1 MCFRIALYIFY
12 EQSRGDFFS
21 GCSFIT
27 ANSSKLSSSRQLECE
42 RMKLFARP
50 VSCLSTGTD
59 FNCLLCLKK
68 KRRLLIL

>member
-12 EQSRGDFFS
+12 EQSRGDFFA

-27 ANSSKLSSSRQLECE
+27 ANSSKLSSLVNSNANET
-42 RMKLFARP
+42 FARP

>member
-27 ANSSKLSSSRQLECE
+27 ANSSKLSSSRKTRM
-42 RMKLFARP
+42 RMKLFAFALSP
-50 VSCLSTGTD
+50 VSQQAQISIAYCA
-59 FNCLLCLKK
+59 LKK
-68 KRRLLIL
+68 NEDY